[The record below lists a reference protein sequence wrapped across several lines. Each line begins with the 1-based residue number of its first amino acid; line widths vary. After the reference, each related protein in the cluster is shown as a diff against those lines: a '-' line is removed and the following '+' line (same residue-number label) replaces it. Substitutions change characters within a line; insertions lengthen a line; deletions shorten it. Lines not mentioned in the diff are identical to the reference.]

1 MADSFGLEDEDVP
14 IVEAVTGTCR
24 LGNVFGI
31 EILTEDEWIGG
42 QNSRG
47 YCSGNTESGGFD
59 NTTVSITVEFQSTT
73 D

>member
-1 MADSFGLEDEDVP
+1 MEDSFGLEDEVVP